1 MFPYYL
7 QGILDHWKIR
17 APSGF
22 NSLDLRTQSVL
33 SKKIKENCAS
43 DPDLIPDEPL
53 KSADSRNLSSVWE
66 EPPWLD
72 RDEFDVTECDG
83 ELLLLGLASSVPT
96 APPPPFTPPSGDDCD
111 SAPEQ
116 V

>member
-1 MFPYYL
+1 M
-7 QGILDHWKIR
+7 
-17 APSGF
+17 
-22 NSLDLRTQSVL
+22 
-33 SKKIKENCAS
+33 
-43 DPDLIPDEPL
+43 
-53 KSADSRNLSSVWE
+53 WE

-96 APPPPFTPPSGDDCD
+96 APPPPFTPPSGDDRD

-116 V
+116 VWSLTQLSSAFSFSFDGVFELDVGRVHEGFVYE